1 MLLSGCRES
10 LLLGN
15 GGGRKC
21 IAREGIELNF
31 GGPEEEKRR
40 DFLFPSLQFLF
51 WVSFLSFWVSESLSG
66 EQCLRR
72 KSF

>member
-1 MLLSGCRES
+1 M

-31 GGPEEEKRR
+31 GGPEEEKGDGRR
-40 DFLFPSLQFLF
+40 VMKMRGRGADGAP
-51 WVSFLSFWVSESLSG
+51 VM
-66 EQCLRR
+66 
-72 KSF
+72 K